1 MFRAAILALFLSLC
15 GPSAQADEAAAWQ
28 ALNEGGH
35 VALLR
40 HAAAPGGAGDP
51 PGFRLEDCAT
61 QRNLSAEGRA
71 DAAAIGARLKAR
83 KIAFE
88 KILTSPWCR
97 CVDTAALLDMG
108 AATTDPA
115 FSNIVVL
122 SDQRGQIVKA
132 GRKVISDWRGNGN
145 LLVVT
150 HGANISALTGISPGS
165 GEMVVARIGADGAIV
180 PVGRIP
186 PPPS

>member
-1 MFRAAILALFLSLC
+1 MPAVR
-15 GPSAQADEAAAWQ
+15 ADEAAAWQ
-28 ALNEGGH
+28 ALSEGGH

-51 PGFRLEDCAT
+51 PGFRLEDCTT

-71 DAAAIGARLKAR
+71 DATAIGARLKER
-83 KIAFE
+83 KVVFE

-108 AATTDPA
+108 PATADAA

-122 SDQRGQIVKA
+122 SDQREQIVEA
-132 GRKVISDWRGNGN
+132 GRNLIGNWRGDGN

-150 HGANISALTGISPGS
+150 HGANISALIGISPSS
-165 GEMVVARIGADGAIV
+165 GEMVVARIGTDGAIL

-186 PPPS
+186 PPAS